1 MCERYWS
8 PDQGLGGMAKAAW
21 LLVQEHGIVA
31 AEQIAEECG
40 FGSTAESEEALERLE
55 AVGLVSS
62 IEKTALVERFLLMDW
77 LRAQSEIGDECVD
90 EDGEFL
96 HPPEQCPEEWR
107 DCAEWERDLR
117 AAGEPGER
125 ACQLI
130 LWDARK
136 DWCGRFLENWDD
148 GPAMIRR
155 TEAWF
160 EWRRSVQDLGI

>member
-77 LRAQSEIGDECVD
+77 LRAQSESETN
-90 EDGEFL
+90 
-96 HPPEQCPEEWR
+96 
-107 DCAEWERDLR
+107 AST
-117 AAGEPGER
+117 
-125 ACQLI
+125 
-130 LWDARK
+130 
-136 DWCGRFLENWDD
+136 
-148 GPAMIRR
+148 R
-155 TEAWF
+155 TASF
-160 EWRRSVQDLGI
+160 STP